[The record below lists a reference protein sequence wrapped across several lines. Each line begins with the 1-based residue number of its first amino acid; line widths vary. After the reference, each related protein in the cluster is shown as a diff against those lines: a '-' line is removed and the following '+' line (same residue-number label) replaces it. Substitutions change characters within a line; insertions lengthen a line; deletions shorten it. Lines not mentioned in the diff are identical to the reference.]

1 MKIVQTL
8 SFSIL
13 TSICLLY
20 FWIKKLMSNN
30 IALFA
35 SGKGTNVEKIC
46 AFFNMSKDVKVNLIC
61 SNNKDSQVFN
71 LAKSLE
77 INSYFIDSFSNEN
90 SEKLCNFL
98 LKKEIDYIVL
108 AGFLL
113 KIPSF
118 IIKLFPNKIINLHPS
133 LLPKYGGKGMY
144 GKRVH
149 KEVIRNNEKESGITI
164 HYVNENYDEGA
175 VIYQHKY
182 TISLVETSLTLSKN
196 IQELEH
202 TYYPL
207 IIDKLIKNK
216 L

>member
-1 MKIVQTL
+1 MP
-8 SFSIL
+8 
-13 TSICLLY
+13 
-20 FWIKKLMSNN
+20 NN

-35 SGKGTNVEKIC
+35 SGKGTNAEKIC
-46 AFFNMSKDVKVNLIC
+46 AFFSLSKDVKVNLIC
-61 SNNKDSQVFN
+61 SNNKESQAFN

-77 INSYFIDSFSNEN
+77 VSSYFIDDFSNEN
-90 SEKLCNFL
+90 SEKLYRFL
-98 LKKEIDYIVL
+98 LDKKIDYIVL

-118 IIKLFPNKIINLHPS
+118 IINFFPNKIINLHPS

-144 GKRVH
+144 GERVH
-149 KEVIRNNEKESGITI
+149 KEVIINNEKESGITI

-175 VIYQHKY
+175 IIYQHKY
-182 TISLVETSLTLSKN
+182 RISLGETSLSLSKK

-202 TYYPL
+202 SYYPV
-207 IIDKLIKNK
+207 IIESLIKNN

>member
-1 MKIVQTL
+1 
-8 SFSIL
+8 
-13 TSICLLY
+13 
-20 FWIKKLMSNN
+20 MSNN

-35 SGKGTNVEKIC
+35 SGKGTNAEKIC
-46 AFFNMSKDVKVNLIC
+46 TFFRKSKDVRVNLIC
-61 SNNKDSQVFN
+61 ANNKESQVFN

-77 INSYFIDSFSNEN
+77 ISSYFIDNFSNEN
-90 SEKLCNFL
+90 SQKLYKFL
-98 LKKEIDYIVL
+98 LDKKIDYIVL

-113 KIPSF
+113 KSPSF
-118 IIKLFPNKIINLHPS
+118 IINFFPNKIINLHPS

-144 GKRVH
+144 GARVH

-182 TISLVETSLTLSKN
+182 RISLGETDITLSKK
-196 IQELEH
+196 IQKLEH
-202 TYYPL
+202 SYYPL
-207 IIDKLIKNK
+207 IIEKLIKKN

>member
-144 GKRVH
+144 GERVH

>member
-1 MKIVQTL
+1 
-8 SFSIL
+8 
-13 TSICLLY
+13 
-20 FWIKKLMSNN
+20 MSNN

-144 GKRVH
+144 GERVH

>member
-1 MKIVQTL
+1 
-8 SFSIL
+8 
-13 TSICLLY
+13 
-20 FWIKKLMSNN
+20 MSNN

-98 LKKEIDYIVL
+98 LEKEVDYIIL

-144 GKRVH
+144 GERVH